1 MTEEPTNLP
10 APAEFEW
17 LIYADATFAGL
28 SLLIPIPLVDLAFE
42 WYFRQRIGPAIGRRR
57 GRPLSSAVI
66 KQLNKGEG
74 CLGGCLGL
82 PFKLAFELLKR
93 LSRKILYFLTIKE
106 ATDQLS
112 SYWHRAYLLDHMIR
126 SGYLADHTLSQT
138 AVDALNEVLDHPH
151 ISPLN
156 QLAHRIVTGVSHIFR
171 TLRRV
176 RGGEED
182 EVVKDARSLM
192 ARNWDNFSDY
202 FVELTAEYEKTFG
215 RLREATANSLQLVVN
230 SEQLEVDS
238 EH

>member
-1 MTEEPTNLP
+1 MTVQTVTHPV
-10 APAEFEW
+10 PAEFDW

-28 SLLIPIPLVDLAFE
+28 SVLIPIPLVDLAFE
-42 WYFRQRIGPAIGRRR
+42 WYFRQRIGPAIARRR

-74 CLGGCLGL
+74 CLGGCVSW

-93 LSRKILYFLTIKE
+93 ASRKILYFLTIKE

-112 SYWHRAYLLDHMIR
+112 YYWHRAFLLDHMIR
-126 SGYLADHTLSQT
+126 SGYLDDQTESQK
-138 AVDALNEVLDHPH
+138 AVDALNEVLDKPH

-156 QLAHRIVTGVSHIFR
+156 QLAHRVVTGVSHIFR

-182 EVVKDARSLM
+182 EVVKNTRSTM
-192 ARNWDNFSDY
+192 AQNWSNFSTY
-202 FVELTAEYEKTFG
+202 FAQLTAEYEQTYKTLLAQG
-215 RLREATANSLQLVVN
+215 SVNDRQLAVSSERQVN
-230 SEQLEVDS
+230 
-238 EH
+238 